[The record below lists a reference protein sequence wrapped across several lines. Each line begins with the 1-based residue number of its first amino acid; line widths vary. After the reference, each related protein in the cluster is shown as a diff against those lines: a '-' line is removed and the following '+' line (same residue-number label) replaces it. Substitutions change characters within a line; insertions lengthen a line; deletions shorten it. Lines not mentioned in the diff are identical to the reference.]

1 MALSMMGRMLN
12 QGPKEQICLILNQV
26 TWFDV
31 LRPGINS
38 YCNLYVMP
46 PSASQVRGSQRVE
59 RPKE

>member
-1 MALSMMGRMLN
+1 MALSMMVGMLN

-38 YCNLYVMP
+38 YCDLYDATKCIP
-46 PSASQVRGSQRVE
+46 GQGFPEG
-59 RPKE
+59 